1 LGFNLQLL
9 GSEKHVLHT
18 LKNLKH
24 EERQAL
30 KHAFMKHRHP
40 RFLKSFSQ
48 HLPYGNRSLY
58 EKWVMR
64 ASLEKLAQ
72 LVKICGFLM
81 QTKVYSFWSRDETR
95 TP

>member
-1 LGFNLQLL
+1 
-9 GSEKHVLHT
+9 
-18 LKNLKH
+18 
-24 EERQAL
+24 
-30 KHAFMKHRHP
+30 MKYRHP

-64 ASLEKLAQ
+64 ASLEKLSQ

-81 QTKVYSFWSRDETR
+81 QTKRVPNGHLVMKHLRLA
-95 TP
+95 